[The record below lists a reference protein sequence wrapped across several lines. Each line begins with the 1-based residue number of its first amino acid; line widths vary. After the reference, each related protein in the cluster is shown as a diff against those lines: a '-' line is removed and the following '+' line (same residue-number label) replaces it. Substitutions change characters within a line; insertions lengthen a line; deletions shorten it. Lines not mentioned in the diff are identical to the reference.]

1 MDSVLE
7 VMGKVEEWDG
17 VGLELGVPGSKRTE
31 IKEQSST
38 EMEQHLA
45 LTRYWINT
53 DPDPS
58 WEKLGKALYNSGE
71 ERAAT
76 VMKQYLPPQGM

>member
-7 VMGKVEEWDG
+7 VMGKVQNWRL
-17 VGLELGVPGSKRTE
+17 VGDWLDVPDSKLDE
-31 IKEQSST
+31 IEEQSST
-38 EMEQHLA
+38 EME
-45 LTRYWINT
+45 LTRYWLNT

-58 WEKLGKALYNSGE
+58 WEKLGTALYNSGE

-76 VMKQYLPPQGM
+76 MVKQYLPPQGM